1 MEHLESTIYC
11 EKHPKVHQILC
22 YPCLDR
28 QYSQFHCISFGY
40 NNGNNSELFI
50 LAPVTISKSTLD
62 FTLNSGYNIVVSGCG
77 EAWYRAW
84 FGSKR
89 PRVQIPTLRPC
100 GVSLKDLKRSAD
112 DTPHFLY
119 SKELW
124 AVFVKQQPIPD
135 AQELYLVPGEQ
146 VNVALGH
153 ALLPPDPGQ
162 IVD

>member
-89 PRVQIPTLRPC
+89 PRVQIPTLRPYRVFIRDFTC
-100 GVSLKDLKRSAD
+100 EYSISFCF
-112 DTPHFLY
+112 DT
-119 SKELW
+119 
-124 AVFVKQQPIPD
+124 
-135 AQELYLVPGEQ
+135 
-146 VNVALGH
+146 ALCMSRRLP
-153 ALLPPDPGQ
+153 ALFAMP
-162 IVD
+162 VEAR